1 MCNDT
6 QVEKD
11 RWTKKTQIVAQPTG
25 PPLWRSVG
33 ISVVNNTTALPY
45 AARAT
50 KYFEDKW
57 PLYAN
62 KSDSS
67 EMNNCICSTF
77 STTTITPSPKNVHHD
92 TCLHD
97 SIPCV
102 RNNVVVCYF
111 GHKIIDL
118 FIKIYS
124 SMCMNCVHVSYDNY
138 WFRVNFGF
146 MFFIWQM
153 TWPKLRLWNMAV
165 ARCIDKWK
173 QFEYLGGKCVA
184 DGCWNAL
191 EENTLTLIHTANEK
205 NCVCEQY
212 QKLFSALITNYY

>member
-1 MCNDT
+1 MQHEPRSTSKINDHCMRISPIPAKWTIAFVALSQWHQQQQQYHHHRKMCSMT
-6 QVEKD
+6 H
-11 RWTKKTQIVAQPTG
+11 TTCITG
-25 PPLWRSVG
+25 YDACASVY
-33 ISVVNNTTALPY
+33 NNL
-45 AARAT
+45 
-50 KYFEDKW
+50 
-57 PLYAN
+57 
-62 KSDSS
+62 
-67 EMNNCICSTF
+67 
-77 STTTITPSPKNVHHD
+77 
-92 TCLHD
+92 
-97 SIPCV
+97 
-102 RNNVVVCYF
+102 VVCYF
-111 GHKIIDL
+111 EHKIIDL